1 MEQAPDPTEANEAD
15 VAEQQTP
22 ADGWPDDDE
31 DPTELSPEAN
41 EADAL
46 EQRATVPDDED
57 LDEVEDDEAHPRDGG

>member
-22 ADGWPDDDE
+22 AEGWTDDE

-46 EQRATVPDDED
+46 EQRATVPDDE
-57 LDEVEDDEAHPRDGG
+57 LEEVEDDEAHPRDGG